1 MKIRSIFGLAG
12 AVFISGSALAQSATP
27 VVVQAVQATS
37 TANVPSA
44 APIRAAETDTA
55 GAAAAF
61 KALQQMKAANEE
73 LLRKQAATLQKLD
86 ELEKA
91 AEQIKIFSKRG

>member
-1 MKIRSIFGLAG
+1 MSIRSIFALAG
-12 AVFISGSALAQSATP
+12 TAFISGSALAQSPTP
-27 VVVQAVQATS
+27 VVVQAVQAPL
-37 TANVPSA
+37 TATVPSG
-44 APIRAAETDTA
+44 APVRAAEA
-55 GAAAAF
+55 NPAAAAL
-61 KALQQMKAANEE
+61 KTVQEMKAANEE

>member
-1 MKIRSIFGLAG
+1 MRIRSIFALAG
-12 AVFISGSALAQSATP
+12 AAFISGSALAQSPTP
-27 VVVQAVQATS
+27 VVVQAVQAPLP
-37 TANVPSA
+37 ANVPSG
-44 APIRAAETDTA
+44 APVRAVEANPA
-55 GAAAAF
+55 AAAAF
-61 KALQQMKAANEE
+61 KTLQEMKAANEE